1 MMKYVTT
8 FNDQEFSIIKDALK
22 FYIESMTEDYTQ
34 DVDNYKPEIKLLKDL
49 S

>member
-1 MMKYVTT
+1 MKYVTT

-34 DVDNYKPEIKLLKDL
+34 DVDNYQPEIKLLKDL

>member
-34 DVDNYKPEIKLLKDL
+34 DVDNYQPEIKLLKDL

>member
-1 MMKYVTT
+1 MIKYVTT

-22 FYIESMTEDYTQ
+22 FYIESTTKDYTQ
-34 DVDNYKPEIKLLKDL
+34 DVDNYKEEIKLLKDL

>member
-1 MMKYVTT
+1 MKYVTT